1 MKSFFRN
8 FRYSSFL
15 VALLCVGLG
24 LSVLLWPDSA
34 MKVLCYGFG
43 GVLILAGLLQVASY
57 LLGERSGLL
66 QKLMMLAAFMS
77 VVVGVWL
84 MFSPDKVRTLAMIVM
99 GVVLLYHGFLDIK
112 YGFDI
117 KGCQARGS
125 AMAVI
130 FGVVTCAVGVLMLV
144 NPFENS
150 EALFFV
156 AGIGF
161 LVDGLTDM
169 ITVVTL
175 AGAKAHY
182 DRISGAAPVIEL
194 EGAAH
199 AQTLD
204 GNTADTPTLEPAAV
218 SQEEAPADAAEDTPA
233 GETPPA
239 ETGE

>member
-15 VALLCVGLG
+15 VAMLCAGLG
-24 LSVLLWPDSA
+24 VAVLIWPENA

-43 GVLILAGLLQVASY
+43 GVLILAGILQVAAY
-57 LLGERSGLL
+57 LLGERSGML

-77 VVVGVWL
+77 AVVGVWL
-84 MFSPDKVRTLAMIVM
+84 LFSPDKVRTLAMIVM

-117 KGCQARGS
+117 KGCQARGAS
-125 AMAVI
+125 MAVI

-144 NPFENS
+144 NPFKDS
-150 EALFFV
+150 AILFMV

-182 DRISGAAPVIEL
+182 DRISASGPVIEL

-199 AQTLD
+199 AETLP
-204 GNTADTPTLEPAAV
+204 GNSAATPVLEPAAA
-218 SQEEAPADAAEDTPA
+218 SAEEPAAEAAVEISADGNESAP
-233 GETPPA
+233 E
-239 ETGE
+239 ED

>member
-8 FRYSSFL
+8 FRYSSFV

-24 LSVLLWPDSA
+24 LSVLLWPDYA

-66 QKLMMLAAFMS
+66 QKLMMLAAFIS

-84 MFSPDKVRTLAMIVM
+84 MFSPQKVRTLAMIVM

-117 KGCQARGS
+117 KGCQAKGS

-130 FGVVTCAVGVLMLV
+130 FGVITCAIGVLMLV

-150 EALFFV
+150 EMLFFV
-156 AGIGF
+156 AGLGF
-161 LVDGLTDM
+161 LVDGLTDL

-182 DRISGAAPVIEL
+182 DRISGAAAVIEL
-194 EGAAH
+194 EPGAAQ
-199 AQTLD
+199 AVPVE
-204 GNTADTPTLEPAAV
+204 GNSSATPALETAVPAEEPA
-218 SQEEAPADAAEDTPA
+218 EDAPAESDAEPPK
-233 GETPPA
+233 GE
-239 ETGE
+239 

>member
-8 FRYSSFL
+8 FRYASFA

-24 LSVLLWPDSA
+24 LAVLLWPENA

-43 GVLILAGLLQVASY
+43 GVLILAGILQVASY

-77 VVVGVWL
+77 AVVGVWL
-84 MFSPDKVRTLAMIVM
+84 LFSPDKVRTLAMIVM

-117 KGCQARGS
+117 KGYQAKG
-125 AMAVI
+125 ATMAVI

-150 EALFFV
+150 EMLFFV

-175 AGAKAHY
+175 AGARAHY
-182 DRISGAAPVIEL
+182 DRISGTAPVIEL
-194 EGAAH
+194 EAGAA
-199 AQTLD
+199 QTMPVE
-204 GNTADTPTLEPAAV
+204 GNSAATPIL
-218 SQEEAPADAAEDTPA
+218 AAETASPEGTASETPA
-233 GETPPA
+233 E
-239 ETGE
+239 ETGKEEGSD